1 MEGMKASVVDRDEVR
16 VMFLRTKLDAIEGGW
31 ERLES
36 VVPPKGRRFYGAFH
50 AVANEY
56 WVCVEPVEGDDPIR
70 LGLEMGVLPGGPYLR
85 TTLRGEPPGVYLR
98 IAPTFEELIKDAAVD
113 ESRPGIEF
121 YRRGNEID
129 LLLPIRT
136 G

>member
-1 MEGMKASVVDRDEVR
+1 VNTTVVQRDEVR
-16 VMFLRTKLDAIEGGW
+16 VMFLRTADSLAAIEEAW
-31 ERLES
+31 DRFES
-36 VVPPKGRRFYGAFH
+36 VVPPKGRKFYGAFH
-50 AVANEY
+50 AAPKEY
-56 WVCVEPVEGDDPIR
+56 WVCVEPVEGDDPVR
-70 LGLEMGVLPGGPYLR
+70 LGLEMGVLPGGRYLR
-85 TTLRGEPPGVYLR
+85 TTLRGEPPEVYRR
-98 IAPTFEELIKDAAVD
+98 IAPTFDELIKDAAVD

>member
-1 MEGMKASVVDRDEVR
+1 MFVRTPDE
-16 VMFLRTKLDAIEGGW
+16 FEAIEGGW

-36 VVPPKGRRFYGAFH
+36 IVPPKGRRFYGAFDAAKH
-50 AVANEY
+50 EY
-56 WVCVEPVEGDDPIR
+56 WACVEPVEGDDPIR

-85 TTLRGEPPGVYLR
+85 TTLKGEPPEVYRR
-98 IAPTFEELIKDAAVD
+98 IAPTFDEMIKEADVD
-113 ESRPGIEF
+113 ESRPGLEF

>member
-1 MEGMKASVVDRDEVR
+1 MNASVVDRDEVR
-16 VMFLRTKLDAIEGGW
+16 VMFLRTADQVDEIEGGW

-50 AVANEY
+50 AAAKEY

-70 LGLEMGVLPGGPYLR
+70 LGLETGVLPGGRYLR
-85 TTLRGEPPGVYLR
+85 TTLRGEPPEVYRR
-98 IAPTFEELIKDAAVD
+98 IAPTFDELMKNAAVD

>member
-1 MEGMKASVVDRDEVR
+1 
-16 VMFLRTKLDAIEGGW
+16 MFLRTADSLAAIEEAW
-31 ERLES
+31 DRFES

-50 AVANEY
+50 GATQEY
-56 WVCVEPVEGDDPIR
+56 WVCVEPVEGEDPVR
-70 LGLEMGVLPGGPYLR
+70 LGFEMGSLPGGRYLR
-85 TTLRGEPPGVYLR
+85 TTIRGEAPELYR
-98 IAPTFEELIKDAAVD
+98 QIAPTFDAMMKGAAVD

-121 YRRGNEID
+121 YRRESEIV